1 MIKSYYKQRNFEY
14 ILLTIVVFY
23 SMSLMYQLRINGL
36 DSIRDT
42 LDMNIFSLI
51 GLLMMYFYI
60 YLKSMKLRRELD
72 FADIQQ
78 GQETRKLDTIIH
90 YFPYFNLLLLALS
103 QINIGLISFELLF
116 YSCLGIIV
124 ISVFINTIVVK
135 TMCKKIDM

>member
-14 ILLTIVVFY
+14 IILTIVVFY

>member
-135 TMCKKIDM
+135 TMCKKIEM

>member
-90 YFPYFNLLLLALS
+90 YFPYFNLLLFALS